1 MVRPTRARL
10 LKRARMTLC
19 AEAAR
24 AEEMSVRSEASGLGA
39 GVSREAKESR
49 QIMPKTHS

>member
-24 AEEMSVRSEASGLGA
+24 AEEMSVR
-39 GVSREAKESR
+39 VT
-49 QIMPKTHS
+49 Q